1 MKKSFYLLF
10 SLMLFAC
17 SSEEKPANDL
27 LKGKDKI
34 TKVEGKKLYFRNCT
48 TCHGAKGDQGYS
60 GAKDLTISTLSDAE
74 VLNIISNGKNGMM
87 PYKSILKTEEERE
100 AVKDFVKTLR
110 K

>member
-10 SLMLFAC
+10 SLVLIGC
-17 SSEEKPANDL
+17 VSEEQPVNEL

-60 GAKDLTISTLSDAE
+60 GAKDLTISTLSDSE
-74 VLNIISNGKNGMM
+74 IIEIITNGKNGMM
-87 PYKSILKTEEERE
+87 PYKSILKTEEERI